1 MKRRALAGLLA
12 IGMAASLAACGASG
26 QASTTAAAS
35 STAESKA
42 AASSEASSE
51 AASTAAETEAAS
63 SQATSSAAKKDYD
76 PVTVRVAY
84 MPNMGSAASLFV
96 GIDQGYFEE
105 YGITVEP
112 AEFQGGPA
120 EITAMASGDIDI
132 SQIGHGAHALCI
144 EGQAK
149 IFQMDTT
156 TSLADE
162 VVANKAHGIEKA
174 EDLKG
179 KTIAVASG
187 TSSEII
193 LHQVLAK
200 AGLTDKDVNLVE
212 MAVDGMTTAMVA
224 NQIDACATWS
234 PNTVTLKNALGDNYL
249 SLGGNKDFLDQAIFP
264 ASYITTDKY
273 ASEHKDVLVR
283 FAAALDKAHDYRA
296 AHTEETAKALAKKL
310 DAPEDTMIASIQ
322 EGDWETITQVAGD
335 MDAIKKIYETQQNVF
350 IANGRIKDKVDT
362 NNYVMYDVMKEGYD
376 LYSQTK

>member
-1 MKRRALAGLLA
+1 MKRRALAVLLTA
-12 IGMAASLAACGASG
+12 SMAAMLAACGGNSGAASSK
-26 QASTTAAAS
+26 ADTAATTAA
-35 STAESKA
+35 
-42 AASSEASSE
+42 
-51 AASTAAETEAAS
+51 TEAAAA
-63 SQATSSAAKKDYD
+63 ATEAKTDSAEASTDTAAAEPAKEYA

-162 VVANKAHGIEKA
+162 VVANKSHGIEKP

-193 LHQVLAK
+193 LQQVLAK
-200 AGLTDKDVNLVE
+200 AGLTENDVKLVE

-224 NQIDACATWS
+224 DQIDACATWS
-234 PNTVTLKNALGDNYL
+234 PNTVTLQNALKDNYV
-249 SLGGNKDFLDQAIFP
+249 SLGSNKDFLDQAIFP
-264 ASYITTDKY
+264 SSYITTEKY
-273 ASEHKDVLVR
+273 ANENHDVLVR

-296 AHTEETAKALAKKL
+296 AHTEEVAKSLAKHL
-310 DAPEDTMIASIQ
+310 DAPEETMIASIK
-322 EGDWETITQVAGD
+322 EGDWDTITKIAGNTD
-335 MDAIKKIYETQQNVF
+335 ELQKVYETQQNVF
-350 IANGRIKDKVDT
+350 IANGRIKEKVDT
-362 NNYVMYDVMKEGYD
+362 DSYVLYDVMKEGYD
-376 LYSQTK
+376 LYNTSK